1 MSITL
6 SYDGETVSL
15 GDRLDWQDE
24 FSWSPVDQA
33 TAYSTKGAL
42 LVDIAVKQAGRPIT
56 LVGTETVAWITR
68 SLCAKLQSWADLPGI
83 ELTLVLRGQARTVM
97 FDHANGGFAAQPV
110 WKLLDGEHT
119 NSTLYLPTFRF
130 LEV

>member
-6 SYDGETVSL
+6 SYGGETVSL
-15 GDRLDWQDE
+15 GDRLEWQNE
-24 FSWSPVDQA
+24 FGWSPVDQA

-56 LVGTETVAWITR
+56 LVGTDTVAWIAR
-68 SLCAKLQSWADLPGI
+68 ALCVTLQAWADLPGI
-83 ELTLVLRGQARTVM
+83 ELTLVLRGQTRSVM
-97 FDHANGGFAAQPV
+97 FDHAQGGFIATPIWQ
-110 WKLLDGEHT
+110 LLDAEHT
-119 NSTLYLPTFRF
+119 SSTLYLPTFRF